1 MIHWLGQSS
10 LLSDLVNEI
19 RDKLNELQ
27 RMIELWKVF
36 VPVLIILTI
45 TVGPQPVTASTTK
58 GRQIFEEKCL
68 NCHTIGEGKKIGPD
82 LLGVT
87 EKRDRVWLT
96 KWIADPEK
104 VLMSGD
110 PIANN
115 LLKEYKIQMPAFG
128 LSEAEISSVISY
140 LETFKEKKV
149 PEGSVPFQIPKKKS
163 EAGFISR
170 TYLQSYQDSRGKRY
184 APFYEQIEI
193 DIKDSDRKWC
203 FYSSGWVR
211 ADLKSR
217 SFEDREM
224 DELTYAF
231 LRYSPFADRS
241 MLVTAGRHLVFEG
254 VASEQT
260 DGLSL
265 RWEVTP
271 RIGFALYGGRP
282 VETEFD
288 GKRGD
293 LIYGSRVFYR
303 YEKTAEAGVSFLRE
317 DNSGSRYREEY
328 GVDLWLRP
336 DRQIE
341 FQGHSFFNNI
351 TGGAIEH
358 SYDLRFFP
366 SARLTVSGFLTRSNY
381 TDAFWARTLSA
392 FSPDILG
399 KDEQITKTGVS
410 AEYRLAGKTSL
421 SLQFTGYEYNKSGSA
436 RYYGAHF
443 ASEIYGVSSGLFI
456 RRMEGETERLR
467 YIEIRAYAQRKI
479 KKTTVTLDMVNIH
492 YDSPYNG
499 LSNAYALN
507 GALGYMI
514 NNSLQ
519 LEADI
524 NHAKTPDFTGAT
536 TAMLKLVYRLRREL

>member
-1 MIHWLGQSS
+1 
-10 LLSDLVNEI
+10 
-19 RDKLNELQ
+19 
-27 RMIELWKVF
+27 MIELHKVF
-36 VPVLIILTI
+36 VPVGIILTI
-45 TVGPQPVTASTTK
+45 AVGARPVSASAEK

-68 NCHTIGEGKKIGPD
+68 KCHTIGEGRMVGPD

-87 EKRDRVWLT
+87 EKRDRVWL
-96 KWIADPEK
+96 KNWIADPEK
-104 VLMSGD
+104 VIMSGD
-110 PIANN
+110 PVANN
-115 LLKEYKIQMPAFG
+115 LLKEFNIQMPAYG

-140 LETFKEKKV
+140 LETFRAKKV
-149 PEGSVPFQIPKKKS
+149 PDVSVPFQIPKKKS

-170 TYLQSYQDSRGKRY
+170 TYLQSYQDSRGNRY

-193 DIKDSDRKWC
+193 DIRDRDRKWC

-211 ADLKSR
+211 ADLKSL
-217 SFEDREM
+217 SFQDREM

-231 LRYSPFADRS
+231 LRFSPFADRS

-271 RIGFALYGGRP
+271 RVGFALYGGRP
-282 VETEFD
+282 VETEYD

-303 YEKTAEAGVSFLRE
+303 HKKTAETGLSFLRE
-317 DNSGSRYREEY
+317 DNNGSRFREDY
-328 GVDLWLRP
+328 GVDLWVRP
-336 DRQIE
+336 GRQFE

-366 SARLTVSGFLTRSNY
+366 SVKLTVSGFLTRSNY
-381 TDAFWARTLSA
+381 ADAFWARTLSA

-399 KDEQITKTGVS
+399 KNEQLTKTGVS
-410 AEYRLAGKTSL
+410 AEYRLDSKASL
-421 SLQFTGYEYNKSGSA
+421 SLQFTGYEYGKSGSA
-436 RYYGAHF
+436 RYYGAHVE
-443 ASEIYGVSSGLFI
+443 AEIYGVKSGLFV

-467 YIEIRAYAQRKI
+467 YIEIRAYAQKKI
-479 KKTTVTLDMVNIH
+479 TRATVTVDTVNIH

-499 LSNAYALN
+499 LSNAYSLN
-507 GALGYMI
+507 AALGYRI
-514 NNSLQ
+514 SNSLQ

-524 NHAKTPDFTGAT
+524 NHAKTPDFTGT
-536 TAMLKLVYRLRREL
+536 TTSMLKLVYRLRREL

>member
-1 MIHWLGQSS
+1 
-10 LLSDLVNEI
+10 
-19 RDKLNELQ
+19 
-27 RMIELWKVF
+27 MIELRKVF
-36 VPVLIILTI
+36 VPVGIILTI
-45 TVGPQPVTASTTK
+45 AVGARPVNASAEK

-68 NCHTIGEGKKIGPD
+68 KCHTIGEGKMVGPD

-87 EKRDRVWLT
+87 EKRDRVWL
-96 KWIADPEK
+96 KNWIADPEK
-104 VLMSGD
+104 VIMSGD
-110 PIANN
+110 PVANN
-115 LLKEYKIQMPAFG
+115 LLKEFNIQMPAYG
-128 LSEAEISSVISY
+128 LSETEIASVISY
-140 LETFKEKKV
+140 LETFREKKV
-149 PEGSVPFQIPKKKS
+149 PDVSVPFQIPKKKS

-170 TYLQSYQDSRGKRY
+170 TYLQSYQDSRGNRY
-184 APFYEQIEI
+184 VPFYEQIEI
-193 DIKDSDRKWC
+193 DIRDRDRKWC
-203 FYSSGWVR
+203 FYSSGWIR
-211 ADLKSR
+211 YDLKAL
-217 SFEDREM
+217 SFDEREM

-271 RIGFALYGGRP
+271 RVGFALYGGRP
-282 VETEFD
+282 VETEYD

-303 YEKTAEAGVSFLRE
+303 HKKTAETGLSFLRE
-317 DNSGSRYREEY
+317 DNNGSRFREDY

-336 DRQIE
+336 GRQFE

-366 SARLTVSGFLTRSNY
+366 CDKLTVSGFLTRSNY
-381 TDAFWARTLSA
+381 ADAFWARTLSA

-399 KDEQITKTGVS
+399 KNEQLTKTGVS
-410 AEYRLAGKTSL
+410 AEYRLDSKASL
-421 SLQFTGYEYNKSGSA
+421 SLQFTGYEYDKSGPA
-436 RYYGAHF
+436 RYYGAHVE
-443 ASEIYGVSSGLFI
+443 AEVYGVKSGLFV

-467 YIEIRAYAQRKI
+467 YIEIRAYAQKKI
-479 KKTTVTLDMVNIH
+479 TKATVTVDTVNIH

-499 LSNAYALN
+499 LSNAYSLN
-507 GALGYMI
+507 AALGYRI

-524 NHAKTPDFTGAT
+524 NHAKTPDFTGTT